1 MLRNARRFSSENDS
15 RNYTIMS
22 DYLKLTC
29 HGHMWGVVGV
39 EALGG
44 ERVLDV
50 LAAHVGGEDDV
61 DVEVDDGDTRHQK
74 ADNCEFQLHFVFSD
88 PESHWDMKKL
98 TLFLPR
104 RLRSD
109 RTRNKIL
116 AATRSNNLLTGGHLL
131 IN

>member
-1 MLRNARRFSSENDS
+1 MAASP
-15 RNYTIMS
+15 
-22 DYLKLTC
+22 LKRQAEKHVRTY
-29 HGHMWGVVGV
+29 GATRPEEKGRGWWGVVGV

-88 PESHWDMKKL
+88 PESHWNMKKL

-116 AATRSNNLLTGGHLL
+116 AAMRSNNLLTGGHLL